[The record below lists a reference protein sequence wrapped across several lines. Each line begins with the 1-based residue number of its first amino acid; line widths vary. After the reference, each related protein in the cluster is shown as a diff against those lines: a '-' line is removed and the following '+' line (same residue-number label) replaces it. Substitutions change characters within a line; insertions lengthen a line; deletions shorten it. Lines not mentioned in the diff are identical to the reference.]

1 MIAASQPA
9 TAIERITAR
18 GFKPNACARSADIS
32 NIAEAPSDKAEDVA
46 AVTVPPFGSNTGRN
60 ALNASRFAS
69 GRITSSMSQ
78 RILKPFASW
87 PSTPTISFLK
97 RPS

>member
-60 ALNASRFAS
+60 ALNDSRFAS

-78 RILKPFASW
+78 RILKPFAS
-87 PSTPTISFLK
+87 
-97 RPS
+97 

>member
-18 GFKPNACARSADIS
+18 GFKPNACARSADMS
-32 NIAEAPSDKAEDVA
+32 SIADAPSDNAEDVA

-60 ALNASRFAS
+60 AWNASRLAS

-78 RILKPFASW
+78 LCKKPFWS
-87 PSTPTISFLK
+87 
-97 RPS
+97 

>member
-32 NIAEAPSDKAEDVA
+32 NIAEAPSDNAEDVA
-46 AVTVPPFGSNTGRN
+46 AVTVPPFGSNTGRKAWN
-60 ALNASRFAS
+60 DSRLAS
-69 GRITSSMSQ
+69 GRITSSMSHSC
-78 RILKPFASW
+78 LKPFAS
-87 PSTPTISFLK
+87 
-97 RPS
+97 